1 MKSLKK
7 IISSILVLTA
17 IVGAFTLCGCTEKVG
32 KFELDKTS
40 FTLYVFE
47 SETLTLETDY
57 SGEITWKSTNE
68 QIATIKGNGKTAE
81 VFAGKTG
88 ETTIIA
94 TQGKNSV
101 ACKVVVFPAEES
113 LELSLSSKSQ
123 ANVTVGE
130 TFQIDAK
137 AILNGK
143 EFENAVIEYE
153 LEIVS
158 PSGCITIDE
167 NGLVSVMAQGV
178 AQIKVWARFN
188 DEVSNELTVKLYCFS
203 ADYDNDANAPPS
215 YDGAEIEDVFPAGW

>member
-7 IISSILVLTA
+7 IISSILVLVA
-17 IVGAFTLCGCTEKVG
+17 IICAFTLCGCTEKSG

-40 FTLYVFE
+40 FTMYVFE

-57 SGEITWKSTNE
+57 SGEITWQSTKE
-68 QIATIKGNGKTAE
+68 QIVTLKGNGKSVE
-81 VFAGKTG
+81 VLAGKTG

-101 ACKVVVFPAEES
+101 ACKVVVFPAEKS
-113 LELSLSSKSQ
+113 LELTLSSKSQ
-123 ANVTVGE
+123 ANVNVGE

-137 AILNGK
+137 ATLDGK
-143 EFENAVIEYE
+143 QFGYAVIEYV
-153 LEIVS
+153 LALAS
-158 PSGCITIDE
+158 PSGCVTIDE
-167 NGLVSVMAQGV
+167 NGLVSVVSQGV
-178 AQIKVWARFN
+178 AEIKVWARFN

-203 ADYDNDANAPPS
+203 ADYDNDSNAPPS